1 MTVYDLIQVLAQY
14 PPDAVVMY
22 DAIVSKRNKPVD
34 LVFREAVHTCN
45 PIAVYIKL
53 MED

>member
-1 MTVYDLIQVLAQY
+1 MTVYDLIQVLAEY

-22 DAIVSKRNKPVD
+22 DAIVSKRNKLVD

-45 PIAVYIKL
+45 PVTVVIRL
-53 MED
+53 MEE